1 MKLRILSEDVFTYWT
16 RGGTSIRA
24 EPQDDTNCLVA
35 YRIFINNRASSM
47 WAVSLNGQRLGMLVK
62 MDTRFKHDN
71 WQVSFATRYDKDK
84 EDDFVQ
90 IMTAEN
96 RAYLTDAMK
105 RLSAQINQAVT
116 ARQAFAVFP
125 IDPAKI
131 QTTA

>member
-1 MKLRILSEDVFTYWT
+1 
-16 RGGTSIRA
+16 
-24 EPQDDTNCLVA
+24 
-35 YRIFINNRASSM
+35 
-47 WAVSLNGQRLGMLVK
+47 MLAK

-116 ARQAFAVFP
+116 ARQAFATFP
-125 IDPAKI
+125 IDLAKI